1 MMIIGKMTTM
11 SKSIF
16 SAFLLTLSFVS
27 AQAQPLRNPGSNH
40 GNRFEQLDYLLQ
52 DPNEYRTASGAPGPK
67 YWQQRA
73 DYDINV
79 DINEEANVLTG
90 AETVTYFNNSPDI
103 LTYIWLQVDENFHH
117 PNSDN
122 NHDKPSS
129 MGSRLTH
136 QQLLQMNP
144 KEYLNGYGVNIT
156 ALTDATG
163 RPLKYTVNQT
173 MMRVEMPIPLKPGQK
188 FVFKVNW
195 NYKIPDKLTRYGRG
209 GYEYFA
215 EDDNNLYSIAQW
227 FPRLAVYSDFQGW
240 QNMQFSGGSEFALT
254 FGNYKVNITVPED
267 HIVAATGEC
276 KNLAAVLTPTQMA
289 RWQQAQTATEPIEV
303 VTLAEAIENAKDK
316 SKGKKT
322 WVYEA
327 INVRDF
333 AFNTSRRLV
342 WDAMAADVE
351 GKKVM
356 CMSYYGKEAYP
367 IYKKYS
373 TKAVYHTIKTYSK
386 FTIAYPY
393 PVAISVEA
401 SIGMEYPMLAMNYG
415 RAEKDGTYSEA
426 TKYGA
431 IGVIIHE
438 VGHNFFPMIIN
449 SDERQYWWMD
459 EGLNTFV
466 QFLTEQEFDNNYPS
480 RRGPAHLI
488 TDYMKLPKDM
498 LEPIMTKGDNVAS
511 VGSNAYAKAA
521 TGLNILRETI
531 MGRELFDYA
540 FKEYAR
546 RWAFKHPTPNDLFR
560 TLEDASAVDLDW
572 FWRGWYYGTEPVD
585 ITIDSVKWFRLDANK
600 NMASM
605 KAPEFE
611 TISKVRNRE
620 DKNLIYYTNTDT
632 TLRDYYYYNR
642 NADAKMF
649 QDMAQQQLD
658 AQKDNANYAA
668 WEDKHFYE
676 LQFSNKGGMV
686 MPIIVEWTFK
696 DGSKEVDRIPVGIWK
711 LNEQKV
717 TKLFV
722 KDKEVV
728 SIKLDPM
735 RETADINESNGMW
748 PVREM
753 PSRFQLFKGASA
765 ISGLG
770 APRGGGPS
778 TNAMQKAKK

>member
-1 MMIIGKMTTM
+1 MKHALMMVLIAASLGVA
-11 SKSIF
+11 S
-16 SAFLLTLSFVS
+16 
-27 AQAQPLRNPGSNH
+27 AQPLRNPGSNH
-40 GNRFEQLDYLLQ
+40 GNRFEQLDYLMQ

-73 DYDINV
+73 DYEINV
-79 DINEEANVLTG
+79 DINEQENILTG

-122 NHDKPSS
+122 NYDKPSS
-129 MGSRLTH
+129 MSNRLTH
-136 QQLLQMNP
+136 QQLLQMDP
-144 KEYLNGYGVNIT
+144 KTYMNGYGVNIT

-163 RPLKYTVNQT
+163 KTLSYTVNQT
-173 MMRVEMPIPLKPGQK
+173 MMRVDLPIPLKPGQK
-188 FVFKVNW
+188 FIFKVNW
-195 NYKIPDKLTRYGRG
+195 NYRIPDKLTRYGRG
-209 GYEYFA
+209 GFEYFA

-240 QNMQFSGGSEFALT
+240 QNMQFSGGSEFALA

-276 KNLAAVLTPTQMA
+276 KNLAAVLTPAQLS
-289 RWQQAQTATEPIEV
+289 RWNQAQTATSPLEI
-303 VTLAEAIENAKDK
+303 VTLQEALDNAKEK

-322 WVYEA
+322 WIYEA
-327 INVRDF
+327 QNVRDF
-333 AFNTSRRLV
+333 AFNSSRRLV
-342 WDAMAADVE
+342 WDAMAVNVE

-367 IYKKYS
+367 IYRKYS
-373 TKAVYHTIKTYSK
+373 TKAVAHTIDVYSK
-386 FTIAYPY
+386 FTTPYPY

-415 RAEKDGTYSEA
+415 RAEKDGTYSES

-438 VGHNFFPMIIN
+438 VGHNFFPMIVN

-488 TDYMKLPKDM
+488 TDYMRLPKNM

-546 RWAFKHPTPNDLFR
+546 RWAFKHPTPYDLFR
-560 TLEDASAVDLDW
+560 TMEDASAIDLDW
-572 FWRGWYYGTEPVD
+572 FWRGWYYGTDPVD
-585 ITIDSVKWFRLDANK
+585 ISLDSVKWFKLDADK
-600 NMASM
+600 NVASLQ
-605 KAPEFE
+605 PTEFE
-611 TISKVRNRE
+611 HISKVRNRQGN
-620 DKNLIYYTNTDT
+620 KINFYTDRDT
-632 TLRDYYYYNR
+632 TLRDFYYYNR
-642 NADAKMF
+642 NADVKMF
-649 QDMAQQQLD
+649 QGMAQQQMN
-658 AQKDNANYAA
+658 AQKDVAHYKD
-668 WEDKHFYE
+668 WEDKNLYE
-676 LQFSNKGGMV
+676 LTFSNKGGMI

-696 DGSKEVDRIPVGIWK
+696 DGSKEVDRIPVTIWR
-711 LNEQKV
+711 LNEEHV

-722 KDKEVV
+722 KNKEVA
-728 SIKLDPM
+728 SIRLDPM
-735 RETADINESNGMW
+735 RETADINEENGMW
-748 PVREM
+748 PLKEM
-753 PSRFQLFKGASA
+753 PSRFQLFKGASG

-770 APRGGGPS
+770 APRGGGGAG
-778 TNAMQKAKK
+778 NAMQQAAKK

>member
-1 MMIIGKMTTM
+1 MKHALMMVLIAASLGVA
-11 SKSIF
+11 S
-16 SAFLLTLSFVS
+16 
-27 AQAQPLRNPGSNH
+27 AQPLRNPGSNH
-40 GNRFEQLDYLLQ
+40 GNRFEQLDYLMQ

-73 DYDINV
+73 DYEINV
-79 DINEEANVLTG
+79 DINEQENILTG

-122 NHDKPSS
+122 NYDKPSS
-129 MGSRLTH
+129 MSNRLTH
-136 QQLLQMNP
+136 QQLLQMDP
-144 KEYLNGYGVNIT
+144 KTYMNGYGVNIT

-163 RPLKYTVNQT
+163 KSLSYTVNQT
-173 MMRVEMPIPLKPGQK
+173 MMRVDLPIPLKPGQK
-188 FVFKVNW
+188 FIFKVNW
-195 NYKIPDKLTRYGRG
+195 NYRIPDKLTRYGRG
-209 GYEYFA
+209 GFEYFA

-240 QNMQFSGGSEFALT
+240 QNMQFSGGSEFALA

-276 KNLAAVLTPTQMA
+276 KNLAAVLTPAQLA
-289 RWQQAQTATEPIEV
+289 RWNQAQTATSPLEI
-303 VTLAEAIENAKDK
+303 VTLQEALDNAKEK

-322 WVYEA
+322 WIYEA
-327 INVRDF
+327 QNVRDF
-333 AFNTSRRLV
+333 AFNSSRRLV
-342 WDAMAADVE
+342 WDAMAVNVE

-367 IYKKYS
+367 IYRKYS
-373 TKAVYHTIKTYSK
+373 TKAVAHTIDVYSK
-386 FTIAYPY
+386 FTTPYPY

-415 RAEKDGTYSEA
+415 RAEKDGTYSES

-438 VGHNFFPMIIN
+438 VGHNFFPMIVN

-488 TDYMKLPKDM
+488 TDYMRLPKNM

-546 RWAFKHPTPNDLFR
+546 RWAFKHPTPYDLFR
-560 TLEDASAVDLDW
+560 TMEDASAIDLDW
-572 FWRGWYYGTEPVD
+572 FWRGWYYGTDPVD
-585 ITIDSVKWFRLDANK
+585 ISLDSVKWFKLDADK
-600 NMASM
+600 NAASLQ
-605 KAPEFE
+605 PTEFE
-611 TISKVRNRE
+611 HISKVRNRQGN
-620 DKNLIYYTNTDT
+620 KINFYTDRDT
-632 TLRDYYYYNR
+632 TLRDFYYYNR
-642 NADAKMF
+642 NADVKMF
-649 QDMAQQQLD
+649 QGMAQQQMN
-658 AQKDNANYAA
+658 AQKDVAHYKD
-668 WEDKHFYE
+668 WEDKNLYE
-676 LQFSNKGGMV
+676 LTFSNKGGMI

-696 DGSKEVDRIPVGIWK
+696 DGSKEVDRIPVTIWR
-711 LNEQKV
+711 LNEEHV

-722 KDKEVV
+722 KNKEVA

-735 RETADINESNGMW
+735 RETADINEENGMW
-748 PVREM
+748 PLKEM
-753 PSRFQLFKGASA
+753 PSRFQLFKGASG

-770 APRGGGPS
+770 APRGGGGAG
-778 TNAMQKAKK
+778 NAMQQAAKK

>member
-1 MMIIGKMTTM
+1 MI
-11 SKSIF
+11 KSVFI
-16 SAFLLTLSFVS
+16 ALLLSLSVI
-27 AQAQPLRNPGSNH
+27 AGQAQPLRNAGSNH

-122 NHDKPSS
+122 NYDKQSS
-129 MGSRLTH
+129 MSTRLTH

-163 RPLKYTVNQT
+163 RPLTYTVNQT

-188 FVFKVNW
+188 FVFKCNW

-240 QNMQFSGGSEFALT
+240 QNMQFSGGAEFALT

-276 KNLAAVLTPTQMA
+276 KNLAAVLTPAQMT

-322 WVYEA
+322 WSYEA

-333 AFNTSRRLV
+333 AFNSSRRLV

-401 SIGMEYPMLAMNYG
+401 SIGMEYPMIAMNYG

-488 TDYMKLPKDM
+488 ADYMKLAKDM

-572 FWRGWYYGTEPVD
+572 FWRGWYYGTDPVD
-585 ITIDSVKWFRLDANK
+585 ISIDSVKWFRLDANK

-642 NADAKMF
+642 GADAKMF

-711 LNEQKV
+711 LNEEKV

-722 KDKEVV
+722 KNKEVV
-728 SIKLDPM
+728 GIKLDPM

>member
-1 MMIIGKMTTM
+1 M
-11 SKSIF
+11 SKSY
-16 SAFLLTLSFVS
+16 LLLLLMLLAGLGSI
-27 AQAQPLRNPGSNH
+27 AQPLRNPGSNH
-40 GNRFEQLDYLLQ
+40 GNRFEQLDYLMQ

-79 DINEEANVLTG
+79 EINEEQNLLTG
-90 AETVTYFNNSPDI
+90 SETVTYFNNSPDI
-103 LTYIWLQVDENFHH
+103 LTYIWLQIDENFHH
-117 PNSDN
+117 PNSN
-122 NHDKPSS
+122 NNYDKPST
-129 MGSRLTH
+129 MGNRLTH

-144 KEYLNGYGVNIT
+144 KEYLKDYGVNVT
-156 ALTDATG
+156 SLTDAAG

-173 MMRVEMPIPLKPGQK
+173 MMRVELPIPLKPGQK
-188 FVFKVNW
+188 FIFRASW
-195 NYKIPDKLTRYGRG
+195 NYRIPDKLTRYGRG

-240 QNMQFSGGSEFALT
+240 QNLQFTGGAEFALT

-267 HIVAATGEC
+267 HIVASTGEC
-276 KNLAAVLTPTQMA
+276 KNLAAVLTSTQMA
-289 RWQQAQTATEPIEV
+289 RWQQAQTSSEPIEI
-303 VTLAEAIENAKDK
+303 VTLAEANENAKDK

-322 WVYEA
+322 WMYEA
-327 INVRDF
+327 QNVRDF

-342 WDAMAADVE
+342 WDAMAVDVE

-367 IYKKYS
+367 IYRKYS
-373 TKAVYHTIKTYSK
+373 TKATAHTIKVYSK
-386 FTIAYPY
+386 FTTPYPY

-401 SIGMEYPMLAMNYG
+401 AIGMEYPMLAMNFG

-426 TKYGA
+426 VKYGA

-488 TDYMKLPKDM
+488 TDYMKLPKDL
-498 LEPIMTKGDNVAS
+498 LEPIMTKGDNVAN

-546 RWAFKHPTPNDLFR
+546 RWAFKHPTPYDLFR
-560 TLEDASAVDLDW
+560 TMEDASAVDLDW
-572 FWRGWYYGTEPVD
+572 FWRGWYYGTDPVD
-585 ITIDSVKWFRLDANK
+585 ISLDSVKWFRLDSEK
-600 NMASM
+600 NLAQM
-605 KAPEFE
+605 KVADFE
-611 TISKVRNRE
+611 SISKKRNRE
-620 DKNLIYYTNTDT
+620 EKSIEFYTDRDT
-632 TLRDYYYYNR
+632 TLRDFYYYNR
-642 NADAKMF
+642 NADAKMM
-649 QDMAQQQLD
+649 QDGMQQQLD
-658 AQKDNANYAA
+658 TQKDKANYAA

-676 LQFSNKGGMV
+676 LTFSNKGGMI
-686 MPIIVEWTFK
+686 MPIIVEFTFK
-696 DGSKEVDRIPVGIWK
+696 DGSKEVDRIPVTIWR

-717 TKLFV
+717 SKLFI
-722 KDKEVV
+722 KDKEVTA
-728 SIKLDPM
+728 IKLDPM
-735 RETADINESNGMW
+735 RETADINEANGMW
-748 PVREM
+748 PIKEM
-753 PSRFQLFKGASA
+753 PSKFQLFKGAAS
-765 ISGLG
+765 IRGLG
-770 APRGGGPS
+770 APRVSGGAA
-778 TNAMQKAKK
+778 NAMQKAKN

>member
-1 MMIIGKMTTM
+1 
-11 SKSIF
+11 
-16 SAFLLTLSFVS
+16 
-27 AQAQPLRNPGSNH
+27 
-40 GNRFEQLDYLLQ
+40 
-52 DPNEYRTASGAPGPK
+52 
-67 YWQQRA
+67 
-73 DYDINV
+73 
-79 DINEEANVLTG
+79 
-90 AETVTYFNNSPDI
+90 
-103 LTYIWLQVDENFHH
+103 
-117 PNSDN
+117 
-122 NHDKPSS
+122 
-129 MGSRLTH
+129 
-136 QQLLQMNP
+136 
-144 KEYLNGYGVNIT
+144 
-156 ALTDATG
+156 
-163 RPLKYTVNQT
+163 
-173 MMRVEMPIPLKPGQK
+173 MRVEMPIPLKPGQK
-188 FVFKVNW
+188 FVFKCNW

-240 QNMQFSGGSEFALT
+240 QNMQFSGGAEFALT

-276 KNLAAVLTPTQMA
+276 KNLATVLTPVQMA
-289 RWQQAQTATEPIEV
+289 RWQQAQTATEPVEV
-303 VTLAEAIENAKDK
+303 VTLAEAIDNAKDK

-322 WVYEA
+322 WSYEA

-333 AFNTSRRLV
+333 AFNSSRRLV

-401 SIGMEYPMLAMNYG
+401 SIGMEYPMIAMNYG

-488 TDYMKLPKDM
+488 ADYMKLPKDM

-572 FWRGWYYGTEPVD
+572 FWRGWYFGTEPVD
-585 ITIDSVKWFRLDANK
+585 IAIDSVKWFRLDANK

-605 KAPEFE
+605 KSPEFE
-611 TISKVRNRE
+611 TISKVRNRD
-620 DKNLIYYTNTDT
+620 DKNLVYYTNTDT

-642 NADAKMF
+642 SADAKMF

-686 MPIIVEWTFK
+686 MPIIVEWTFN
-696 DGSKEVDRIPVGIWK
+696 DGSKEVDRIPVSIWK

-722 KDKEVV
+722 KNKEVV
-728 SIKLDPM
+728 GIKLDPM

>member
-1 MMIIGKMTTM
+1 MKHALMMMLFAGTI
-11 SKSIF
+11 
-16 SAFLLTLSFVS
+16 SAAT
-27 AQAQPLRNPGSNH
+27 AQPLRNPGSNH
-40 GNRFEQLDYLLQ
+40 GNRFEQLDYLMQ
-52 DPNEYRTASGAPGPK
+52 DPNEYRTASGAPGAK

-73 DYDINV
+73 DYEINV
-79 DINEEANVLTG
+79 DINEDANVLTG
-90 AETVTYFNNSPDI
+90 SETVTYFNNSPDI

-122 NHDKPSS
+122 NYDKPSS
-129 MGSRLTH
+129 MSGRMTH
-136 QQLLQMNP
+136 QQLLQMDP
-144 KEYLNGYGVNIT
+144 KKYMDGFGVNIT

-163 RPLKYTVNQT
+163 KPLSYTVNQT
-173 MMRVEMPIPLKPGQK
+173 MMRVDLPIPLKPGQK
-188 FVFKVNW
+188 FIFKVNW

-209 GYEYFA
+209 GFEYFA

-227 FPRLAVYSDFQGW
+227 FPRMAVYSDFQGW
-240 QNMQFSGGSEFALT
+240 QNMQFSGGSEFALA

-276 KNLAAVLTPTQMA
+276 KNLPAVLTPAQLA
-289 RWQQAQTATEPIEV
+289 RWNQSQTATSPLEI
-303 VTLAEAIENAKDK
+303 VTLQEALDNAKEK

-327 INVRDF
+327 QNVRDF

-342 WDAMAADVE
+342 WDAMALDVQ

-367 IYKKYS
+367 IYRKYS
-373 TKAVYHTIKTYSK
+373 TKAVAHTIDVYSK
-386 FTIAYPY
+386 FTTPYTY

-415 RAEKDGTYSEA
+415 RAEKDGTYSES

-438 VGHNFFPMIIN
+438 VGHNFFPMIVN

-488 TDYMKLPKDM
+488 TDYMRLPKNM
-498 LEPIMTKGDNVAS
+498 LEPIMTKGDNVS
-511 VGSNAYAKAA
+511 NVGSNAYAKAA

-546 RWAFKHPTPNDLFR
+546 RWAFKHPTPYDLFR
-560 TLEDASAVDLDW
+560 TMEDASAVDLDW
-572 FWRGWYYGTEPVD
+572 FWRGWYYGTDPVD
-585 ITIDSVKWFRLDANK
+585 ISLDSVKWFKLDADK
-600 NMASM
+600 NVAAM
-605 KAPEFE
+605 KAGEFE
-611 TISKVRNRE
+611 TISKIRNRE
-620 DKNLIYYTNTDT
+620 GGKINFYTDRDT
-632 TLRDYYYYNR
+632 TLRDFYYYNR

-649 QDMAQQQLD
+649 QDMAQQQLN
-658 AQKDNANYAA
+658 AQKDAA
-668 WEDKHFYE
+668 HYKDWEDKNLYE
-676 LQFSNKGGMV
+676 LTFTNKGGMI

-696 DGSKEVDRIPVGIWK
+696 DGSKEVDRIPVTIWR
-711 LNEQKV
+711 LNEEKV

-722 KDKEVV
+722 KNKEVTA
-728 SIKLDPM
+728 IKLDPM
-735 RETADINESNGMW
+735 RETADINEANGMW
-748 PVREM
+748 PVKEM
-753 PSRFQLFKGASA
+753 PSRYQLFKGASA

-770 APRGGGPS
+770 APRGGGGAG
-778 TNAMQKAKK
+778 NAMQQAAKK

>member
-1 MMIIGKMTTM
+1 MN
-11 SKSIF
+11 KSIF
-16 SAFLLTLSFVS
+16 IALMLSFS
-27 AQAQPLRNPGSNH
+27 AIAVYAQPLRNAGSNH

-79 DINEEANVLTG
+79 DINEEANLLTG

-117 PNSDN
+117 PNSEN
-122 NHDKPSS
+122 NYDKPSS

-156 ALTDATG
+156 ALTDVTG
-163 RPLKYTVNQT
+163 RPLTYTVNQT

-188 FVFKVNW
+188 FVFKCNW

-240 QNMQFSGGSEFALT
+240 QNMQFSGGAEFALT

-276 KNLAAVLTPTQMA
+276 KNLATVLTPAQMA

-322 WVYEA
+322 WSYEA

-333 AFNTSRRLV
+333 AFNSSRRLV

-367 IYKKYS
+367 IYRKYS

-401 SIGMEYPMLAMNYG
+401 SIGMEYPMIAMNYG

-488 TDYMKLPKDM
+488 ADYMKLPKDM

-560 TLEDASAVDLDW
+560 TMEDASAVDLDW
-572 FWRGWYYGTEPVD
+572 FWRGWYFGTDPVD
-585 ITIDSVKWFRLDANK
+585 IAIDSVKWFRLDANK
-600 NMASM
+600 NLASM

-611 TISKVRNRE
+611 TISKVRNRD

-642 NADAKMF
+642 AADAKMF

-686 MPIIVEWTFK
+686 MPIIVEWTFT

-717 TKLFV
+717 TKLFA
-722 KDKEVV
+722 KNKEVV
-728 SIKLDPM
+728 AIKLDPM

-753 PSRFQLFKGASA
+753 PSRFQLFKGAST

-778 TNAMQKAKK
+778 INAMQKAKK

>member
-1 MMIIGKMTTM
+1 M

-16 SAFLLTLSFVS
+16 IALSLTFSLFA
-27 AQAQPLRNPGSNH
+27 AQAQPLRNAGSNH

-122 NHDKPSS
+122 NYDKPSN

-163 RPLKYTVNQT
+163 RPLTYTVNQT

-240 QNMQFSGGSEFALT
+240 QNMQFSGGAEFALT

-276 KNLAAVLTPTQMA
+276 KNLASVLTPAQMA
-289 RWQQAQTATEPIEV
+289 RWQQAQTATEPVEV

-322 WVYEA
+322 WSYEA

-333 AFNTSRRLV
+333 AFNSSRRLV

-401 SIGMEYPMLAMNYG
+401 SIGMEYPMIAMNYG

-488 TDYMKLPKDM
+488 SDYMKLPKDM

-572 FWRGWYYGTEPVD
+572 FWRGWYFGTEPVD
-585 ITIDSVKWFRLDANK
+585 IAIDSVKWFRLDANK

-605 KAPEFE
+605 KSPEFE
-611 TISKVRNRE
+611 TISKIRNRE

-658 AQKDNANYAA
+658 AQKDNEHYAA

-711 LNEQKV
+711 LNEEKV

-722 KDKEVV
+722 KNKEVV
-728 SIKLDPM
+728 GIKLDPM
-735 RETADINESNGMW
+735 RETADINEANGMW

>member
-1 MMIIGKMTTM
+1 MQ
-11 SKSIF
+11 KSY
-16 SAFLLTLSFVS
+16 LLLVVILLSGLCS
-27 AQAQPLRNPGSNH
+27 IAQPKRNAGSNH
-40 GNRFEQLDYLLQ
+40 GNRFEQLDYLMQ

-79 DINEEANVLTG
+79 EINEEQNLLTG
-90 AETVTYFNNSPDI
+90 SETVTYFNNSPDI
-103 LTYIWLQVDENFHH
+103 LTYIWLQIDENFHH

-122 NHDKPSS
+122 NYDKPST
-129 MGSRLTH
+129 MGSRMTN
-136 QQLLQMNP
+136 QQLMQMNP
-144 KEYLNGYGVNIT
+144 KEHLKGYGVNVT
-156 ALTDATG
+156 SLTDAAG

-173 MMRVEMPIPLKPGQK
+173 MMRVELPIPLKPGQK
-188 FVFKVNW
+188 FIFKASW

-215 EDDNNLYSIAQW
+215 DDDNNLYSITQW

-240 QNMQFSGGSEFALT
+240 QNLQFTGGAEFALT

-267 HIVAATGEC
+267 HIVASTGEC
-276 KNLAAVLTPTQMA
+276 KNLSAVLTPTQMA
-289 RWQQAQTATEPIEV
+289 RWQQAQTANEPIEI
-303 VTLAEAIENAKDK
+303 VTLAEANENAKNK
-316 SKGKKT
+316 STGKKT

-327 INVRDF
+327 QNVRDF
-333 AFNTSRRLV
+333 AFNSSRRLV
-342 WDAMAADVE
+342 WDAMAVDVE

-367 IYKKYS
+367 IYSKYS
-373 TKAVYHTIKTYSK
+373 TKATAHTIKVYSK
-386 FTIAYPY
+386 FTIPYPY

-401 SIGMEYPMLAMNYG
+401 AIGMEYPMLAMNFG

-426 TKYGA
+426 VKYGA

-488 TDYMKLPKDM
+488 TDYMKLPKNM
-498 LEPIMTKGDNVAS
+498 LEPIMTKGDNVVS

-546 RWAFKHPTPNDLFR
+546 RWAFKHPTPYDLFR
-560 TLEDASAVDLDW
+560 TMEDASAVDLDW
-572 FWRGWYYGTEPVD
+572 FWRGWYYGTDPVD
-585 ITIDSVKWFRLDANK
+585 ISLDSVKWYRLDSEK
-600 NMASM
+600 NLAQMRSQD
-605 KAPEFE
+605 FE
-611 TISKVRNRE
+611 SISKKRNRE
-620 DKNLIYYTNTDT
+620 EKSIEFYTDTDT
-632 TLRDYYYYNR
+632 TLRDFYYYNR
-642 NADAKMF
+642 NADVKMV
-649 QDMAQQQLD
+649 QDAMQQQLD
-658 AQKDNANYAA
+658 AQKDRDNYTA

-676 LQFSNKGGMV
+676 LTFSNKGGMV
-686 MPIIVEWTFK
+686 MPIIVEFTFK
-696 DGSKEVDRIPVGIWK
+696 DGTKEVDRIPVTIWR
-711 LNEQKV
+711 LNEEKV
-717 TKLFV
+717 TKLFM
-722 KDKEVV
+722 KDKEVT
-728 SIKLDPM
+728 SIRLDPM
-735 RETADINESNGMW
+735 RETADINEANGMW
-748 PVREM
+748 PIKEL
-753 PSRFQLFKGASA
+753 PSKFQLYKGSVG
-765 ISGLG
+765 IRGLG
-770 APRGGGPS
+770 APRVGGGAA
-778 TNAMQKAKK
+778 NAMQKAKN

>member
-1 MMIIGKMTTM
+1 M

-16 SAFLLTLSFVS
+16 IALLLTLSLVS
-27 AQAQPLRNPGSNH
+27 AQAQPLRNAGSNH

-90 AETVTYFNNSPDI
+90 TETVTYFNNSPDI

-122 NHDKPSS
+122 NYDKPSS

-144 KEYLNGYGVNIT
+144 KEYLSGYGVNIT

-163 RPLKYTVNQT
+163 RPLTYTVNQT

-188 FVFKVNW
+188 FVFKCNW

-240 QNMQFSGGSEFALT
+240 QNMQFSGGAEFALT

-276 KNLAAVLTPTQMA
+276 KNLATVLTPTQMA

-322 WVYEA
+322 WSYEA

-342 WDAMAADVE
+342 WDAMTADVE

-488 TDYMKLPKDM
+488 ADYMKLPKDM

-572 FWRGWYYGTEPVD
+572 FWRGWYFGTEPVD
-585 ITIDSVKWFRLDANK
+585 ISIDSVKWFRLDANK

-642 NADAKMF
+642 NADVKMF

-676 LQFSNKGGMV
+676 LQFSNKGGML

-696 DGSKEVDRIPVGIWK
+696 DGSKEVDRIPVSIWK

-722 KDKEVV
+722 KDKEVAG
-728 SIKLDPM
+728 IKLDPM

>member
-1 MMIIGKMTTM
+1 
-11 SKSIF
+11 
-16 SAFLLTLSFVS
+16 
-27 AQAQPLRNPGSNH
+27 
-40 GNRFEQLDYLLQ
+40 
-52 DPNEYRTASGAPGPK
+52 
-67 YWQQRA
+67 
-73 DYDINV
+73 
-79 DINEEANVLTG
+79 
-90 AETVTYFNNSPDI
+90 
-103 LTYIWLQVDENFHH
+103 
-117 PNSDN
+117 
-122 NHDKPSS
+122 
-129 MGSRLTH
+129 
-136 QQLLQMNP
+136 MNP
-144 KEYLNGYGVNIT
+144 KEYMKGFGVNIT

-163 RPLKYTVNQT
+163 KPLSYTVNQT
-173 MMRVEMPIPLKPGQK
+173 MMRVDLPIPLKSGQK

-215 EDDNNLYSIAQW
+215 EDDNNLYSITQW

-240 QNMQFSGGSEFALT
+240 QNMQFAGGAEFALT

-267 HIVAATGEC
+267 HVVAATGEC
-276 KNLAAVLTPTQMA
+276 KNLASVLTADQLA
-289 RWQQAQTATEPIEV
+289 RWQKAQTSAEPIEI
-303 VTLAEAIENAKDK
+303 VTLAEAIENSKDK

-322 WVYEA
+322 WIYEA
-327 INVRDF
+327 QNVRDF

-386 FTIAYPY
+386 FTIPYPY

-401 SIGMEYPMLAMNYG
+401 SIGMEYPMIAMNYG
-415 RAEKDGTYSEA
+415 RAEKDGSYSESV
-426 TKYGA
+426 KYGA

-438 VGHNFFPMIIN
+438 VGHNFFPMIVN

-459 EGLNTFV
+459 EGLNTFC

-488 TDYMKLPKDM
+488 TDYMKLPKDL
-498 LEPIMTKGDNVAS
+498 LEPIMTKGDNVAN

-546 RWAFKHPTPNDLFR
+546 RWAFRHPTPYDLFR
-560 TLEDASAVDLDW
+560 TMEDASAVDLDW

-585 ITIDSVKWFRLDANK
+585 ISLDSVKWFKLDAEK
-600 NMASM
+600 NLASM
-605 KAPEFE
+605 QSAEFE
-611 TISKVRNRE
+611 NISKMRNRNE
-620 DKNLIYYTNTDT
+620 NKISFYTNTDT
-632 TLRDYYYYNR
+632 TLRDFYYYNR
-642 NADAKMF
+642 NADAKMY

-658 AQKDNANYAA
+658 AQKDRENYKQ
-668 WEDKHFYE
+668 WEDKNLYE
-676 LQFSNKGGMV
+676 LSFSNKGGMV

-696 DGSKEVDRIPVGIWK
+696 DGSKEVDRIPVTIWR

-722 KDKEVV
+722 KDKEV
-728 SIKLDPM
+728 SAIKLDPM
-735 RETADINESNGMW
+735 RETADINEANGMW
-748 PVREM
+748 PVREL
-753 PSRFQLFKGASA
+753 PSRYQLFKGTSA

-770 APRGGGPS
+770 APRGGGGGQ
-778 TNAMQKAKK
+778 NAMQKAQKK

>member
-1 MMIIGKMTTM
+1 MKQ
-11 SKSIF
+11 
-16 SAFLLTLSFVS
+16 AFFIAFFLVSCVMVS
-27 AQAQPLRNPGSNH
+27 AQLLRNPGSNH
-40 GNRFEQLDYLLQ
+40 GNRFEQLDYLMQ

-73 DYDINV
+73 DYEINV
-79 DINEEANVLTG
+79 DINEEENLLTG
-90 AETVTYFNNSPDI
+90 SETVTYFNNSPDI
-103 LTYIWLQVDENFHH
+103 LTYIWLQIDENFHH

-122 NHDKPSS
+122 NYDKPSAMS
-129 MGSRLTH
+129 NRLTH

-144 KEYLNGYGVNIT
+144 KEYMKGFGVNIT

-163 RPLKYTVNQT
+163 KPLSYTVNQT
-173 MMRVEMPIPLKPGQK
+173 MMRVDLPIPLKSGQK

-215 EDDNNLYSIAQW
+215 EDGNNLYSITQW

-240 QNMQFSGGSEFALT
+240 QNLQFAGGAEFALT

-267 HIVAATGEC
+267 HVVASTGEC
-276 KNLAAVLTPTQMA
+276 KNLAAVLTAEQLA
-289 RWQQAQTATEPIEV
+289 RWQKAQTSAEPVEI
-303 VTLAEAIENAKDK
+303 VTLAEAIENSKDK

-322 WVYEA
+322 WIYEA
-327 INVRDF
+327 QNVRDF

-367 IYKKYS
+367 LYRKYS

-386 FTIAYPY
+386 FTIPYSY

-401 SIGMEYPMLAMNYG
+401 AIGMEYPMLAMNFG
-415 RAEKDGTYSEA
+415 RAEKDGTYSESV
-426 TKYGA
+426 KYGA

-438 VGHNFFPMIIN
+438 VGHNFFPMIVN

-459 EGLNTFV
+459 EGLNTFC

-488 TDYMKLPKDM
+488 TDYMKLPKDL
-498 LEPIMTKGDNVAS
+498 LEPIMTKGDNVAN

-540 FKEYAR
+540 FKEYAK
-546 RWAFKHPTPNDLFR
+546 RWAFKHPTPYDLFR
-560 TLEDASAVDLDW
+560 TMEDASAVDLDW

-585 ITIDSVKWFRLDANK
+585 ISLDTVKWFKLDADK

-605 KAPEFE
+605 QAAEFE
-611 TISKVRNRE
+611 SISKVRNRN
-620 DKNLIYYTNTDT
+620 DKKISYYTDADT
-632 TLRDYYYYNR
+632 TLRDFYYYNR
-642 NADAKMF
+642 SADMKMM
-649 QDMAQQQLD
+649 QDMMQQQLD
-658 AQKDNANYAA
+658 AQKDKENYKQ
-668 WEDKHFYE
+668 WEDKNLYE
-676 LQFSNKGGMV
+676 LTFSNKGGMV

-696 DGSKEVDRIPVGIWK
+696 DGSKEVDRIPVTIWR

-722 KDKEVV
+722 KDKEVTA
-728 SIKLDPM
+728 IKLDPM
-735 RETADINESNGMW
+735 KETADINETNGMW
-748 PVREM
+748 PVKEM
-753 PSRFQLFKGASA
+753 PSRYQLFKGASA
-765 ISGLG
+765 LSGPG
-770 APRGGGPS
+770 APRGGGGGQ
-778 TNAMQKAKK
+778 NAMQKAAKK

>member
-1 MMIIGKMTTM
+1 MKQ
-11 SKSIF
+11 
-16 SAFLLTLSFVS
+16 AFFIAFFLVSCVMVS
-27 AQAQPLRNPGSNH
+27 AQLLRNPGSNH
-40 GNRFEQLDYLLQ
+40 GNRFEQLDYLMQ

-73 DYDINV
+73 DYEINV
-79 DINEEANVLTG
+79 DINEEENLLTG
-90 AETVTYFNNSPDI
+90 SETVTYFNNSPDI
-103 LTYIWLQVDENFHH
+103 LTYIWLQIDENFHH

-122 NHDKPSS
+122 NYDKPSAMS
-129 MGSRLTH
+129 SRLTH

-144 KEYLNGYGVNIT
+144 KEYMKGFGVNIT

-163 RPLKYTVNQT
+163 KPLSYTVNQT
-173 MMRVEMPIPLKPGQK
+173 MMRVDLPIPLKSGQK

-215 EDDNNLYSIAQW
+215 EDGNNLYSITQW

-240 QNMQFSGGSEFALT
+240 QNLQFAGGAEFALT

-267 HIVAATGEC
+267 HVVASTGEC
-276 KNLAAVLTPTQMA
+276 KNLAAVLTAEQLA
-289 RWQQAQTATEPIEV
+289 RWQKAQTSAEPVEI
-303 VTLAEAIENAKDK
+303 VTLAEAIENSKDK

-322 WVYEA
+322 WIYEA
-327 INVRDF
+327 QNVRDF

-367 IYKKYS
+367 LYRKYS

-386 FTIAYPY
+386 FTIPYSY

-401 SIGMEYPMLAMNYG
+401 AIGMEYPMLAMNFG
-415 RAEKDGTYSEA
+415 RAEKDGTYSESV
-426 TKYGA
+426 KYGA

-438 VGHNFFPMIIN
+438 VGHNFFPMIVN

-459 EGLNTFV
+459 EGLNTFC

-488 TDYMKLPKDM
+488 TDYMKLPKDL
-498 LEPIMTKGDNVAS
+498 LEPIMTKGDNVAN

-540 FKEYAR
+540 FKEYAK
-546 RWAFKHPTPNDLFR
+546 RWAFKHPTPYDLFR
-560 TLEDASAVDLDW
+560 TMEDASAVDLDW

-585 ITIDSVKWFRLDANK
+585 ISLDTVKWFKLDADK

-605 KAPEFE
+605 QAAEFE
-611 TISKVRNRE
+611 SISKVRNRN
-620 DKNLIYYTNTDT
+620 DKKISYYTDADT
-632 TLRDYYYYNR
+632 TLRDFYYYNR
-642 NADAKMF
+642 SADMKMM
-649 QDMAQQQLD
+649 QDMMQQQLD
-658 AQKDNANYAA
+658 AQKDKENYKQ
-668 WEDKHFYE
+668 WEDKNLYE
-676 LQFSNKGGMV
+676 LTFSNKGGMV

-696 DGSKEVDRIPVGIWK
+696 DGSKEVDRIPVTIWR

-722 KDKEVV
+722 KDKEVTA
-728 SIKLDPM
+728 IKLDPM
-735 RETADINESNGMW
+735 KETADINETNGMW
-748 PVREM
+748 PVKEM
-753 PSRFQLFKGASA
+753 PSRYQLFKGASA
-765 ISGLG
+765 LSGPG
-770 APRGGGPS
+770 APRGGGGGQ
-778 TNAMQKAKK
+778 NAMQKAAKK

>member
-1 MMIIGKMTTM
+1 M

-16 SAFLLTLSFVS
+16 IALLLTLSLVS
-27 AQAQPLRNPGSNH
+27 AQAQPLRNAGSNH

-103 LTYIWLQVDENFHH
+103 LQVDENFHH

-122 NHDKPSS
+122 NYDKPSS

-163 RPLKYTVNQT
+163 RPLTYTVNQT

-188 FVFKVNW
+188 FVFKCNW

-240 QNMQFSGGSEFALT
+240 QNMQFSGGAEFALT

-276 KNLAAVLTPTQMA
+276 KNLATVLTPTQMA

-322 WVYEA
+322 WSYEA

-401 SIGMEYPMLAMNYG
+401 SIGMEYPMIAMNYG

-488 TDYMKLPKDM
+488 ADYMKLPKDM

-572 FWRGWYYGTEPVD
+572 FWRGWYFGTEPVD
-585 ITIDSVKWFRLDANK
+585 ISIDSVKWFRLDANK

-642 NADAKMF
+642 SADAKMF

-696 DGSKEVDRIPVGIWK
+696 DGSKEVDRIPVSIWK

-722 KDKEVV
+722 KDKEVAG
-728 SIKLDPM
+728 IKLDPM